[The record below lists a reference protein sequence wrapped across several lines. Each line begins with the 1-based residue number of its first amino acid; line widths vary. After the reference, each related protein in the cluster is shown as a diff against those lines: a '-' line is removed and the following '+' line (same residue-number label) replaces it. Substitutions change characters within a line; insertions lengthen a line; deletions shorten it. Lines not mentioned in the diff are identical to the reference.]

1 MLKLLKEVLK
11 VGEAT
16 LPYPFAP
23 VEVQPGFRGKPHHDP
38 QKCIACAA
46 CAIAC
51 PPNALSM
58 TTDLDQGLQTWTLF
72 VGRCIYCARCEEVC
86 PTGAIQLSPDFELA
100 VMNKADLYEQADYQI
115 AECAACG
122 IPFAPAKEIAYM
134 LERLAHSAA
143 APELQQTRELLHL
156 CPECKR
162 KHDLVRLARVYA
174 EQLPLP
180 PTPEKEEA

>member
-1 MLKLLKEVLK
+1 MLKLLREVFK

-16 LPYPFAP
+16 IAYPFAP

-38 QKCIACAA
+38 EKCIACGA

-58 TTDLDQGLQTWTLF
+58 TTDLDQGVQTWTLF

-100 VMNKADLYEQADYQI
+100 VMNKADLYDQADYQI
-115 AECAACG
+115 AACPG
-122 IPFAPAKEIAYM
+122 CGSLFAPAKELAYM
-134 LERLAHSAA
+134 LERLEHSTAG
-143 APELQQTRELLHL
+143 PELEAARQLLHY
-156 CPECKR
+156 CPDCKR
-162 KHDLVRLARVYA
+162 KHDIPKLSRLYA
-174 EQLPLP
+174 QYAPVV
-180 PTPEKEEA
+180 EEVK

>member
-1 MLKLLKEVLK
+1 MLKLLREVLK

-38 QKCIACAA
+38 EKCIACGA

-58 TTDLDQGLQTWTLF
+58 ITDLDQGLQTWMLF

-86 PTGAIQLSPDFELA
+86 PTGALQLSPDFELA
-100 VMNKADLYEQADYQI
+100 VMNKADLYDQADYQI
-115 AECAACG
+115 ATCPQCG
-122 IPFAPAKEIAYM
+122 LPYAPAKEITYM
-134 LERLAHSAA
+134 IERLEHSTASQ
-143 APELQQTRELLHL
+143 ELETTRILLHF
-156 CPECKR
+156 CPDCKR
-162 KHDLVRLARVYA
+162 KHDIPKLVRLYA
-174 EQLPLP
+174 QYAPV
-180 PTPEKEEA
+180 EEVK